1 MPQCAL
7 LIFKKFQPQVQI
19 PEPEQCASGRDNT
32 CCTRMQEK
40 YLKKKTEKYTVR
52 ATVERPT
59 ARSLAETLFSW
70 RPERIQ
76 YMRADTLAMLLTMAN
91 IGAHGRALVLDAC
104 GGLVTGAVAERMGS
118 FGQVAIPQYPFDR
131 HRLAMSD
138 PSTVRYLRPP

>member
-1 MPQCAL
+1 M
-7 LIFKKFQPQVQI
+7 
-19 PEPEQCASGRDNT
+19 
-32 CCTRMQEK
+32 
-40 YLKKKTEKYTVR
+40 KKKTDKYTVR

-104 GGLVTGAVAERMGS
+104 GGLVTGAVAERMGG
-118 FGQVAIPQYPFDR
+118 FGQVATPPLLTTSFPRPQFQ
-131 HRLAMSD
+131 
-138 PSTVRYLRPP
+138 STNGLPGLLEILISRSMY

>member
-1 MPQCAL
+1 MPL
-7 LIFKKFQPQVQI
+7 LMKKPI
-19 PEPEQCASGRDNT
+19 S
-32 CCTRMQEK
+32 CTGSPVLELYIADRHGSCYSSAQEK

-91 IGAHGRALVLDAC
+91 VGAHGRALVLDAC
-104 GGLVTGAVAERMGS
+104 GGLVTGAVAERMGG
-118 FGQVAIPQYPFDR
+118 FGQVSLLPCCSIPSVTSCWQIACPEC
-131 HRLAMSD
+131 
-138 PSTVRYLRPP
+138 

>member
-1 MPQCAL
+1 MC
-7 LIFKKFQPQVQI
+7 I
-19 PEPEQCASGRDNT
+19 
-32 CCTRMQEK
+32 QEK
-40 YLKKKTEKYTVR
+40 YLKKKTDKYTVR

-104 GGLVTGAVAERMGS
+104 GGLVTGAVAERMGG
-118 FGQVAIPQYPFDR
+118 FGQVAFYCCPRTPVTGTASSCQIGALLQ
-131 HRLAMSD
+131 HLK
-138 PSTVRYLRPP
+138 PPCLLML